1 MLTIPTVERDPVL
14 IAAEVLREGGLVA
27 LPTETVY
34 GLGADAEN
42 ELAVR
47 QIFAVKGRPA
57 SHPLIVHIP
66 AAEHLDA
73 WARIV
78 PDEARTLAKAFWP
91 GPLTLV
97 LPKKRRV
104 SHAVTGGQ
112 DTVGLR
118 VPAHPLTQR
127 VLVAFGGGVAA
138 PSANRFGQV
147 SPTTAE
153 HVRKDLGDDIDYILD
168 GGPCTVGVESTIVDL
183 SGSEPAVL
191 RPGGL
196 AIEEIERVLG
206 KAVPMRDNPA
216 VRVPGQLASH
226 YAPRAGLVLAE
237 PEDVASKTADLLRDG
252 RRVAVIAPGEVDIP
266 EGATRFEVPTE
277 PQGFARELYRLLRE
291 VDAAGF
297 DVIVAAAP
305 PESGLGVAVRDRLR
319 RAAAPRH

>member
-14 IAAEVLREGGLVA
+14 IAVEVLREGGLVA

-57 SHPLIVHIP
+57 SHPLIVHIS
-66 AAEHLDA
+66 AADHLEA
-73 WARIV
+73 WARMV
-78 PDEARTLAKAFWP
+78 PDEARTLAKEFWP

-127 VLVAFGGGVAA
+127 VLVAFGGGIAA

-153 HVRKDLGDDIDYILD
+153 HVRKDLGDDIDYILE
-168 GGPCTVGVESTIVDL
+168 GGPCTVGLESTIVDL

-206 KAVPMRDNPA
+206 KRVPIRDNPA

-237 PEDVASKTADLLRDG
+237 PGDVASSAKDLQRDG

-266 EGATRFEVPTE
+266 EGVTRFEVPAE